1 MGKMLTENLPQV
13 CPCWL
18 EYSVRGIL
26 VRNLHKVEREI
37 AQDLKMQV

>member
-1 MGKMLTENLPQV
+1 MGKMLTENSPQV

-18 EYSVRGIL
+18 EYRVRGIL
-26 VRNLHKVEREI
+26 VRYLHKVEREI